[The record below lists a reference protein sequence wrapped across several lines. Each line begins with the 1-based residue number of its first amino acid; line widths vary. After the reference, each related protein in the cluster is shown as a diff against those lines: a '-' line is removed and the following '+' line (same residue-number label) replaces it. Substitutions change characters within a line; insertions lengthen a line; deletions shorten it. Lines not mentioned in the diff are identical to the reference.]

1 MNARVFLL
9 VLVSAV
15 FMSVWTADQ
24 NAMTKAIARQ
34 NGQKHPLVEST
45 AAPPQIHLEA
55 PVSLQNPSVITVAQE
70 ECITPAAE
78 EAVDHE
84 EITPVVAEES
94 VSIETQT
101 ALVFV
106 ASIPIL
112 ASVEDHVPIPRAPSD
127 SVPTH
132 SVPSGS
138 VPVATNEHAVTT
150 VPDGQAN
157 EHLEAHEVPAE
168 SDHNEPALDDAK
180 LTEPAE
186 TSEDEHRSEH
196 AETTADDD
204 SHSPASVEK
213 ARATSASDEKHSV
226 ATAPLENHEQATED
240 EQKSDETVAPEKEA
254 IVSVIPVAAFAAC
267 IPLPKNLA
275 SGTWQVMTQS
285 GEFYRITIERSSS
298 NTSHEEEVSEE
309 KLEEDF
315 CITTTPEGV
324 RWCFIRSFVDKP
336 APSRRA
342 STEFFSPMQ
351 R

>member
-34 NGQKHPLVEST
+34 NGQKHPLVESP
-45 AAPPQIHLEA
+45 AAPPQIHLEG
-55 PVSLQNPSVITVAQE
+55 PVSLENPSVITVVQDA
-70 ECITPAAE
+70 CITPAAE

-84 EITPVVAEES
+84 EITPAVAEES

-112 ASVEDHVPIPRAPSD
+112 ASVEDHVPTPCVPSD
-127 SVPTH
+127 SVPIH
-132 SVPSGS
+132 SVPSDS

-168 SDHNEPALDDAK
+168 SDHNEPALDDPK
-180 LTEPAE
+180 LTEPAV
-186 TSEDEHRSEH
+186 TSEDE
-196 AETTADDD
+196 
-204 SHSPASVEK
+204 P
-213 ARATSASDEKHSV
+213 
-226 ATAPLENHEQATED
+226 
-240 EQKSDETVAPEKEA
+240 KSDETVAPEKEA

-298 NTSHEEEVSEE
+298 KTSHEEEVSEE